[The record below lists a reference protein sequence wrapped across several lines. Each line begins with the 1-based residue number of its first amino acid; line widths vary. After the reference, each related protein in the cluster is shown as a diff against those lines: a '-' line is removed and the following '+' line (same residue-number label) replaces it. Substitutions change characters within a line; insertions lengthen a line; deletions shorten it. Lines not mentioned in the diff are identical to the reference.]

1 MYSLLKVVNMDS
13 KIKGRFGFGMMRLPK
28 AGDEINI
35 EETQRMVDYFM
46 ANGFNYFDTAYGYLD
61 KRSEIVIKEVL
72 TSRYDRES
80 YVLTDKLTHL
90 YYEREEDIRPLF
102 ESQLERTGVSYFDYY
117 LVHAVKKENIGHYRK
132 TRAFETVRKLKE
144 EGKVRH
150 IGFSF
155 HDQPEFLDEL
165 LSEFPY
171 VDVVQLQF
179 NYLDFDNPAVR
190 SRECY
195 EVCMRHGKE
204 VIVMEPVKGGNLASL
219 PLGAVRIIEDLGSS
233 PASLALRFVAGFD
246 GVKMILSGMSDFSQM
261 KENVDT
267 MRAEKRLTS
276 EEEMGL
282 SKIVNTINGADII
295 ECTACRYCVEDCPE
309 KILIPDLFSCYNS
322 SESAIWDAK
331 GNYSSFTSG
340 GHGKA
345 SDCIK
350 CGKCERTCP
359 QHLPVRK
366 LLEKVAS
373 RFEF

>member
-1 MYSLLKVVNMDS
+1 MDS

-28 AGDEINI
+28 IGDEINI
-35 EETQRMVDYFM
+35 EETRRMVDYFM

-72 TSRYDRES
+72 ASRYDRES

-117 LVHAVKKENIGHYRK
+117 LVHAVKKENIEHYRK

-155 HDQPEFLDEL
+155 HDQPEFLDKL

-219 PLGAVRIIEDLGSS
+219 PQGAVRIIEDLCSS

-276 EEEMGL
+276 EEEKGL

-295 ECTACRYCVEDCPE
+295 ECTACRYCVEDCPK

-322 SESAIWDAK
+322 SESAIWDAE

-345 SDCIK
+345 SECIK